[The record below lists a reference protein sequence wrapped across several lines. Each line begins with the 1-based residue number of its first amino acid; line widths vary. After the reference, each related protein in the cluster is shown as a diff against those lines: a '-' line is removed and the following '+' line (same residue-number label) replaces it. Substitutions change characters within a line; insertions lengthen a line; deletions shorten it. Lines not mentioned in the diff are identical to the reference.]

1 MSNNIYS
8 SINSNTT
15 RIFAQGVEISNN
27 TWATRQNNNDLII
40 GPSGAGKTRGYVK
53 PNILQCSESL
63 VVADTKGD
71 LMEQVGP
78 VLESK
83 GYRVCRL
90 DLVDIDK
97 STVGFNPLDCIGR
110 KKDGRYNDQDMA
122 SIAEVLVPAHEMSKK
137 DPFWDNAAKLY
148 IKCVISYVMERL
160 PPEERNLCTA
170 ARLLTEAGTGK
181 MYALL
186 EEHSQA
192 FPDSACTRFYKLF
205 KANRGAERMEAS
217 IVGIAC
223 EKFSCFMSKSMEK
236 LFTRKDRFD
245 FGALGREKTALFLC
259 VSDTDRSMD
268 RVVSLF
274 YTQALNELCRCARGY
289 PGDCLPVPVRFI
301 LDDFATNA
309 DVPNFQEI
317 TSVIRSRGISV
328 SVILQSLTQL
338 ESIYGHCDALT
349 IANNCDHWLYLGG
362 QDLYT
367 ASLIARKA
375 DKREQS
381 ILGMPPGEVYVLG
394 RGEKAKLAKGYRIED
409 HPNYHLTPE
418 SCAKRG
424 RGQGEPVPLAGVE
437 GSEPLLAEGQKE
449 I

>member
-1 MSNNIYS
+1 MKQNIYS
-8 SINSNTT
+8 SINSDTK
-15 RIFAQGVEISNN
+15 RILAHGIEVSNN

-78 VLESK
+78 VLEAK

-97 STVGFNPLDCIGR
+97 STIGFNPMDYISL
-110 KKDGRYNDQDMA
+110 KPDGEYSDRDMA
-122 SIAEVLVPAHEMSKK
+122 SIAEVLVPAHEVSKK

-148 IKCVISYVMERL
+148 IKCVIAYVMECL

-170 ARLLTEAGTGK
+170 ARLLVEAGTGK

-186 EEHSQA
+186 DEHAQA
-192 FPDSACTRFYKLF
+192 FPDSTCTRFYRLF
-205 KANRGAERMEAS
+205 MANRSADKMEAS

-236 LFTRKDRFD
+236 LFTREDRFD

-259 VSDTDRSMD
+259 ISDTDRSMD
-268 RVVSLF
+268 RVVSFF
-274 YTQALNELCRCARGY
+274 YTQALNELCKCARGY

-317 TSVIRSRGISV
+317 TSVIRSRGVSV

-338 ESIYGHCDALT
+338 EGIYGRCDALT

-362 QDLYT
+362 QDINT
-367 ASLIARKA
+367 AGLIARKV

-381 ILGMPPGEVYVLG
+381 ILNMTPGEVYVLG
-394 RGEKAKLAKGYRIED
+394 RGEKARLAKGYRIED
-409 HPNYHLTPE
+409 HPNYRLTPE
-418 SCAKRG
+418 SLAKREQ
-424 RGQGEPVPLAGVE
+424 GQGEPAPLAGA
-437 GSEPLLAEGQKE
+437 EPIPAKDQNE